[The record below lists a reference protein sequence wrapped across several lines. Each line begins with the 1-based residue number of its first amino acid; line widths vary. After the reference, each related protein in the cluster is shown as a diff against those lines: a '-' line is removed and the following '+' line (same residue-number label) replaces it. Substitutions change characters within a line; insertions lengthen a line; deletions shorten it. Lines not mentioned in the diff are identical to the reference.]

1 MRMWLSAK
9 TMLIHVRATD
19 CWLRG
24 ESAKEV
30 IAATK
35 VRIDE
40 AAHDDADIYL

>member
-1 MRMWLSAK
+1 MQGWADM
-9 TMLIHVRATD
+9 VD

-40 AAHDDADIYL
+40 AAHDDADMGL